1 MFTIKNSVD
10 DYKLMLITDINGVTE
25 EVLKEHVDKI
35 NIGEHHTIVAI
46 FGKTSLSKL
55 AMVKDTVDVSNFVP
69 VVAKSNL
76 YNVGDKIII
85 DATSLE
91 RGTHLYLNHPLD
103 VNFIKRFIERDKHLL
118 RNIVTNN
125 ITEEIVETSDKVVTA
140 GTEIWVMSFKIVPNN
155 DIKATIPKDYVGS
168 QFGLVYNK

>member
-1 MFTIKNSVD
+1 MITIKNNVD
-10 DYKLMLITDINGVTE
+10 DYNLQLVTDINEVTT

-46 FGKTSLSKL
+46 FGQTTLSKL
-55 AMVKDTVDVSNFVP
+55 AMVKDSVDVSNFVP

-91 RGTHLYLNHPLD
+91 RGTHLYLNHALD
-103 VNFIKRFIERDKHLL
+103 VNFIKKFIEKDSHLL
-118 RNIVTNN
+118 KSILTNN
-125 ITEEIVETSDKVVTA
+125 ITEKIVETSDKVITS
-140 GTEIWVMSFKIVPNN
+140 GTNIWVMSFKIIPNN
-155 DIKATIPKDYVGS
+155 DIKATIPKDFVGS
-168 QFGLVYNK
+168 KFGIVYK